1 METEVEVTE
10 MPSHPNAVA
19 PQSYAVYDRAKMGKA
34 TLFASP
40 RMLVGLNCFLPG
52 QEHSLHAHAGLD
64 KLYLVLE
71 GSGVFL
77 LEGRD
82 LPMRS
87 GELLVAPEGI
97 SHGIRNTGQGKLL
110 VLAVLAPGPS

>member
-1 METEVEVTE
+1 MMRAVERLAE
-10 MPSHPNAVA
+10 
-19 PQSYAVYDRAKMGKA
+19 RE
-34 TLFASP
+34 
-40 RMLVGLNCFLPG
+40 LVGRE
-52 QEHSLHAHAGLD
+52 QELARLSAFVDRLALGPAG
-64 KLYLVLE
+64 LVLE

-77 LEGRD
+77 LEGRE

-97 SHGIRNTGQGKLL
+97 PHGIRNTGQGKLL